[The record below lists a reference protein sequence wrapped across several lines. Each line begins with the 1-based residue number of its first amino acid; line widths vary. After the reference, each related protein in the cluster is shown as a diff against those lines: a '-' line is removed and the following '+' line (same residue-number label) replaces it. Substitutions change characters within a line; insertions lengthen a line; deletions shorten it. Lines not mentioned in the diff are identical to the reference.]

1 MRACVRRFVTTGEIE
16 IFIQSP
22 AAHSSTSSHFFQSGP
37 KTKPSGHIQNTL
49 NILDKN
55 RDKYK
60 NIQNMY
66 NIPLKGAIVISLVPG
81 SMKMQ
86 NEFCRPPLSL
96 E

>member
-1 MRACVRRFVTTGEIE
+1 MCVCACRFVNTGEILM
-16 IFIQSP
+16 FIQLP

-55 RDKYK
+55 RNKYK

-66 NIPLKGAIVISLVPG
+66 NIPLKGAIVIE
-81 SMKMQ
+81 Q
-86 NEFCRPPLSL
+86 
-96 E
+96 